1 MYDEIQKALHVL
13 QTGGSILYPTDT
25 VWGLGCDAS
34 NAQAVANIYRI
45 KQRNDSKALIVL
57 MADIAQLQQY
67 VANIPPAALDILA
80 KATRPTTIIY
90 NQVQGNI
97 APNLMASDGSLA
109 IRLPQHHFCQA
120 LLQALGKPIV
130 STSANLS
137 GEPNPQRYSDISKQI
152 LEASDYVVSPALENS
167 LSAAPSTILR
177 LLPNGEISIIRA

>member
-13 QTGGSILYPTDT
+13 QIGGSILYPTDT

-34 NAQAVANIYRI
+34 NAQAVANLYRI

-67 VANIPPAALDILA
+67 VANIPPAALDILP

-109 IRLPQHHFCQA
+109 IRLPQQ
-120 LLQALGKPIV
+120 
-130 STSANLS
+130 
-137 GEPNPQRYSDISKQI
+137 
-152 LEASDYVVSPALENS
+152 
-167 LSAAPSTILR
+167 
-177 LLPNGEISIIRA
+177 